1 MTTRNL
7 QRVVPG
13 LLVWFS
19 AIILVPLAPA
29 ASSPSTMGY
38 PNTAYLGVHI
48 DDVTPERAAALKLKN
63 ANGVLITDL
72 DRDGPAYQAG
82 LKENDVIVGFNG
94 TKINNSSELAD
105 VIQATPAGKTVDLAI
120 IRGGEAKT
128 VKVTLGSTAP
138 IAAHTMTAERSRNA
152 MLPPVP
158 YAPPEPP
165 DADVPSF
172 TQLSAHQGMV
182 VESLTPQLGDYFG
195 VPTGQ
200 GVLVRS
206 VRRGS
211 AAAAAGLK
219 AGDVIVKVNNEI
231 VHDMADWRR
240 SMVRRAGKIM
250 VGIVRDKHQQ
260 TVELTLPGPAD
271 DSKLPESGWDGFDR
285 EALEKEM
292 QSFHEEMEKLRPQ
305 LEQSQREM
313 IASIKPSQRELER
326 MQREIQESLKLQQGD
341 IERMTRDLQK
351 SLPSEKDMARIRRE
365 IEKSMPTQQQID
377 EMRQQVE
384 DWMKTWTPQFQL
396 QMEELKKQ
404 MEQHKLDLQE
414 LLKSQ
419 DKEKEF

>member
-19 AIILVPLAPA
+19 AIILVTLASA
-29 ASSPSTMGY
+29 ASSPPITGY

-48 DDVTPERAAALKLKN
+48 DDVTPERAAALKLKS

-72 DRDGPAYQAG
+72 DRDGPACQAG

-94 TKINNSSELAD
+94 AKIDNSSELAD
-105 VIQATPAGKTVDLAI
+105 AIHATPAGKTVDLAI
-120 IRGGEAKT
+120 IRSGDAKT
-128 VKVTLGSTAP
+128 VKVTLGSTAL
-138 IAAHTMTAERSRNA
+138 IAAHTMAAERSRNA

-158 YAPPEPP
+158 YVAVPP
-165 DADVPSF
+165 DVDVPSF

-219 AGDVIVKVNNEI
+219 AGDVIIKVNNEI

-240 SMVRRAGKIM
+240 SIVRRAGKIT

-271 DSKLPESGWDGFDR
+271 DSKLQENVWDDFNR
-285 EALEKEM
+285 EAFEKEM

-305 LEQSQREM
+305 LEHSQREM
-313 IASIKPSQRELER
+313 IASIKPSQKELEE
-326 MQREIQESLKLQQGD
+326 MQREIQESLKFERKDL
-341 IERMTRDLQK
+341 ERMTRDLQK
-351 SLPSEKDMARIRRE
+351 SMPSEKDMARMRQE

-377 EMRQQVE
+377 EMRHQVE
-384 DWMKTWTPQFQL
+384 DWMKTWKPQLQL
-396 QMEELKKQ
+396 QMEDLKKQ
-404 MEQHKLDLQE
+404 MEQHKLDLPE
-414 LLKSQ
+414 MLKGQ
-419 DKEKEF
+419 DNEKEF